1 MFAGSASQN
10 QKVVWKSVLDSWH
23 YLSLIYNDQT
33 SNGIRTIL
41 ILPLLI
47 LSMKIGINK
56 YNPPF
61 TLYGNG
67 QIPHHQIPL
76 DKLKKSGTIIS
87 IDGGADKLKSL
98 KLDSHIIL
106 GDLDSL
112 KKAKADYECLV
123 FELKD
128 QSKSDLEKSLD
139 WCIRKKINTIS
150 LIGFSG
156 GRFDHELTSLLLLE
170 YFSDK
175 IQLNYYSDHCEIHC
189 FKGLRTFDS
198 FKGQV
203 ISIFS
208 LNLKTIIRTS
218 GLKYNLKND
227 QLNSPSNGVS
237 NVSMKDKFS
246 IDSSSSI
253 FVIQNYKK

>member
-1 MFAGSASQN
+1 
-10 QKVVWKSVLDSWH
+10 
-23 YLSLIYNDQT
+23 
-33 SNGIRTIL
+33 
-41 ILPLLI
+41 
-47 LSMKIGINK
+47 MKIDINK

-61 TLYGNG
+61 TIYGNG
-67 QIPHHQIPL
+67 QIPNHQIPL
-76 DKLKKSGTIIS
+76 NKLKKSGTIIS
-87 IDGGADKLKSL
+87 IDGAADKLKSL

-112 KKAKADYECLV
+112 KKSKSDYKCLV
-123 FELKD
+123 YELKD
-128 QSKSDLEKSLD
+128 QSKSDLEKSLN
-139 WCIRKKINTIS
+139 WCIRKRINTVS

-175 IQLNYYSDHCEIHC
+175 IQLNYYSDHCEIHS
-189 FKGLRTFDS
+189 FRGFRTFES
-198 FKGQV
+198 FKGQI

-208 LNLKTIIRTS
+208 LNLKANISTS

-227 QLNSPSNGVS
+227 LLNSPSNGVS
-237 NVSMKDKFS
+237 NVSMKEKFS
-246 IDSSSSI
+246 IESTSSI

>member
-1 MFAGSASQN
+1 
-10 QKVVWKSVLDSWH
+10 
-23 YLSLIYNDQT
+23 
-33 SNGIRTIL
+33 
-41 ILPLLI
+41 
-47 LSMKIGINK
+47 MKIDINK

-61 TLYGNG
+61 TIYGNG
-67 QIPHHQIPL
+67 QIPNHQIPL
-76 DKLKKSGTIIS
+76 NKLKKSGTIIS
-87 IDGGADKLKSL
+87 IDGAADKLKSL

-112 KKAKADYECLV
+112 KKSKSDYKCFV
-123 FELKD
+123 YELKD
-128 QSKSDLEKSLD
+128 QSKSDLEKSLN
-139 WCIRKKINTIS
+139 WCIRKRINTVS

-175 IQLNYYSDHCEIHC
+175 IQLNYYSDHCEIHSFSG
-189 FKGLRTFDS
+189 FKTFDS
-198 FKGQV
+198 FKGQI

-208 LNLKTIIRTS
+208 LNLKANISTS

-227 QLNSPSNGVS
+227 LLNSPSNGVS
-237 NVSMKDKFS
+237 NVSMKEKFS
-246 IDSSSSI
+246 IESTSSI

>member
-1 MFAGSASQN
+1 
-10 QKVVWKSVLDSWH
+10 
-23 YLSLIYNDQT
+23 
-33 SNGIRTIL
+33 
-41 ILPLLI
+41 
-47 LSMKIGINK
+47 MKIDINK

-61 TLYGNG
+61 TIYGNG
-67 QIPHHQIPL
+67 QIPYHQIPL

-112 KKAKADYECLV
+112 KKSKSDYKCFV
-123 FELKD
+123 YELKD
-128 QSKSDLEKSLD
+128 QSKSDLEKSLN
-139 WCIRKKINTIS
+139 WCIRKRINTVS

-175 IQLNYYSDHCEIHC
+175 IQLNYYSDHCEIHS
-189 FKGLRTFDS
+189 FRGFRTFES
-198 FKGQV
+198 FKGQI

-208 LNLKTIIRTS
+208 LNLKANISTS

-227 QLNSPSNGVS
+227 LLNSPSNGVS
-237 NVSMKDKFS
+237 NVSMKEKFS
-246 IDSSSSI
+246 IESTSSI

>member
-1 MFAGSASQN
+1 MFADSASQN

-47 LSMKIGINK
+47 LSMKIDINK

-139 WCIRKKINTIS
+139 WCINNGIKDLS
-150 LIGFSG
+150 LVGFSG
-156 GRFDHELTSLLLLE
+156 GEDDHWMAALWTL
-170 YFSDK
+170 
-175 IQLNYYSDHCEIHC
+175 INYYEKLNLLFYSNTATIFCVNGEQTIKTISGQTVSIIPSKDETRITL
-189 FKGLRTFDS
+189 KNLKYS
-198 FKGQV
+198 FKDQILYPPSFGIRNLALGSSFFIKTTKPV
-203 ISIFS
+203 WIFLS
-208 LNLKTIIRTS
+208 
-218 GLKYNLKND
+218 YH
-227 QLNSPSNGVS
+227 
-237 NVSMKDKFS
+237 
-246 IDSSSSI
+246 
-253 FVIQNYKK
+253 

>member
-10 QKVVWKSVLDSWH
+10 QKVVLKSVLDSWR
-23 YLSLIYNDQT
+23 YFSLIYNHQT

-47 LSMKIGINK
+47 LSMKIDINK

-76 DKLKKSGTIIS
+76 NRLKESGTIIS

-112 KKAKADYECLV
+112 KKTKSDYKCLV

-139 WCIRKKINTIS
+139 WCVRKKINKVS

-156 GRFDHELTSLLLLE
+156 GRFDHEITSLLLLE

-175 IQLNYYSDHCEIHC
+175 IQLNYYSDHCEIHS
-189 FKGLRTFDS
+189 FRGFRTFDS

-208 LNLKTIIRTS
+208 LNLKAIIKTC

-227 QLNSPSNGVS
+227 LLNSPSNGVS
-237 NVSMKDKFS
+237 NVSMEDEFS
-246 IDSSSSI
+246 IDSTSFI

>member
-1 MFAGSASQN
+1 
-10 QKVVWKSVLDSWH
+10 
-23 YLSLIYNDQT
+23 
-33 SNGIRTIL
+33 
-41 ILPLLI
+41 
-47 LSMKIGINK
+47 MKIDINK

-61 TLYGNG
+61 TIYGNG
-67 QIPHHQIPL
+67 QIPNHQIPL
-76 DKLKKSGTIIS
+76 NKLKKSGTIIS
-87 IDGGADKLKSL
+87 IDGAADKLKSL

-112 KKAKADYECLV
+112 KKSKSDYKCFV
-123 FELKD
+123 YELKD
-128 QSKSDLEKSLD
+128 QSKSDLEKSLN
-139 WCIRKKINTIS
+139 WCIRKRINTVS

-175 IQLNYYSDHCEIHC
+175 IQLNYYSDHCEIHS
-189 FKGLRTFDS
+189 FRGFRTFES
-198 FKGQV
+198 FKGQI

-208 LNLKTIIRTS
+208 LNLKANISTS

-227 QLNSPSNGVS
+227 LLNSPSNGLS
-237 NVSMKDKFS
+237 NVSMKDKFTIES
-246 IDSSSSI
+246 TSSI